1 MFQCLITVL
10 VFLSSATDPGETLPA
25 FKDSIMQGNIP
36 AAIDMISEDA
46 ILMVDSVLINDPEQ
60 VGRVLLYLGLQL
72 EMDEM
77 EEMNGKQLLTEI
89 LSSPAVS
96 GAILLFGISPGEP
109 MLQGERTFVPV
120 EYGLFENRE
129 TMHLELVTE
138 DGIWKIHD
146 FFEILPE

>member
-10 VFLSSATDPGETLPA
+10 VFLSSATDPGEIVPA

-46 ILMVDSVLINDPEQ
+46 ILMVDSVLTNDREQIN
-60 VGRVLLYLGLQL
+60 RVLLYFGLQL
-72 EMDEM
+72 EISEM
-77 EEMNGKQLLTEI
+77 EEMDGKQLLTEI

-109 MLQGERTFVPV
+109 MLHGERTFVPV
-120 EYGLFENRE
+120 AYGLFGNRE